1 MSRDDPFA
9 GGVAPRLRRLDR
21 GLAEAIRDAQCRDWT
36 ADRPDRVG
44 FARLGQ
50 VRREVLTAAARYR
63 VAPRV
68 TDGPTVLAVAAAGL
82 LVALPLLLLVPDPAR
97 PLPLAGIAVAAV
109 WATYAI
115 RAGLRRLRIR
125 RARHAADTP
134 APIDDPFL
142 YAVTRRTIESCA
154 ASARADRSYRR
165 RGAAADLEYA
175 LDWLSAA
182 QDELPRLR

>member
-1 MSRDDPFA
+1 MIRDDPFA

-21 GLAEAIRDAQCRDWT
+21 ELREAITDAQCRDWT

-50 VRREVLTAAARYR
+50 VRREVGHAAARYR
-63 VAPRV
+63 VAPAA
-68 TDGPTVLAVAAAGL
+68 TDGTTLLAALLAGV
-82 LVALPLLLLVPDPAR
+82 LVAGPLLLLVPDPAR
-97 PLPLAGIAVAAV
+97 PLPLAGIAVAGV
-109 WATYAI
+109 WAGYAF

-125 RARHAADTP
+125 RARGAPDRA

-142 YAVTRRTIESCA
+142 YARARRAVESCA

-165 RGAAADLEYA
+165 RGAATDLEYA
-175 LDWLSAA
+175 LDWLAAA
-182 QDELPRLR
+182 QEELPRVS

>member
-1 MSRDDPFA
+1 VSRDDPFA

-21 GLAEAIRDAQCRDWT
+21 ELAAATTDAQCRDWA

-50 VRREVLTAAARYR
+50 VRRELGNATARYR
-63 VAPRV
+63 AGTTGADRTMISAVL
-68 TDGPTVLAVAAAGL
+68 LAVL
-82 LVALPLLLLVPDPAR
+82 LVGVPLLLLVPGPAQPAR
-97 PLPLAGIAVAAV
+97 LTAIAVAGV
-109 WATYAI
+109 WAAYLF
-115 RAGLRRLRIR
+115 RAVLRRLRIR
-125 RARHAADTP
+125 WARKAPDRP

-142 YAVTRRTIESCA
+142 YARARRTIESCA

-175 LDWLSAA
+175 LDWLAAA
-182 QDELPRLR
+182 QEELPRAR

>member
-21 GLAEAIRDAQCRDWT
+21 DLAEAIVDAQCRDWT

-50 VRREVLTAAARYR
+50 VRREVGRAAARYR
-63 VAPRV
+63 VSPRAVDRTAAPA
-68 TDGPTVLAVAAAGL
+68 VLLAGL
-82 LVALPLLLLVPDPAR
+82 LVVAPLLWLAPDPGR
-97 PLPLAGIAVAAV
+97 PLPLAAIAVAGL
-109 WATYAI
+109 WAADLF

-125 RARHAADTP
+125 RARHAPDRA
-134 APIDDPFL
+134 APIDDPFR
-142 YAVTRRTIESCA
+142 YARARRTIESCA
-154 ASARADRSYRR
+154 AAARADRSYRR

-182 QDELPRLR
+182 QEELPRVR